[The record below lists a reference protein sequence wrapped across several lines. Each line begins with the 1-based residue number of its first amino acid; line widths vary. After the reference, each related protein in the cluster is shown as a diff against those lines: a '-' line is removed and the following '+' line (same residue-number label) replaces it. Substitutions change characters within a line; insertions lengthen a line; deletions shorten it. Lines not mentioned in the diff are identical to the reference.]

1 MYGVL
6 VTLKRWGI
14 NARTWLGAYLQ
25 ACADNDNQAQADL
38 SEFLPGAMNEAG
50 LAAMYAIAPAVGA
63 LTEKFDRS

>member
-25 ACADNDNQAQADL
+25 ARADNDNQAPADL
-38 SEFLPGAMNEAG
+38 CESLPGAMNEAR
-50 LAAMYAIAPAVGA
+50 LAAMHAVVPAAGA
-63 LTEKFDRS
+63 LTKKFDRS